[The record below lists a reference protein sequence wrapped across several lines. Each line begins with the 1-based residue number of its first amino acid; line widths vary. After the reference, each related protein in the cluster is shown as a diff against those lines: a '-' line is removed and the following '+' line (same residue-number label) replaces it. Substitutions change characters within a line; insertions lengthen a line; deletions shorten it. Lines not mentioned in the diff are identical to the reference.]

1 MASLLTT
8 AINKLTDAARASA
21 TTMQPPAPASAAPQI
36 PDLTAIT
43 DTEEL
48 KRQVAGSMW
57 EFNGAQ
63 AAAGTYGFTPL
74 GRPVQIEGLRMPCV
88 LLQTAGDQD
97 GLVFRSWRQARAAPI
112 S

>member
-74 GRPVQIEGLRMPCV
+74 GRPVQIE
-88 LLQTAGDQD
+88 
-97 GLVFRSWRQARAAPI
+97 
-112 S
+112 